1 MTDRKEDMSDKK
13 VWFITGAGRGMGT
26 DIAKAALD
34 AGHAVVATGRDT
46 DAVTE
51 AIGEHDELL
60 VVRLDVTSADEAEA
74 AFAAAVDRFGRLDV
88 LVNNAGNFF
97 AGFFE
102 ELSPEQVEEQVRTI
116 LFGTMTVTRAALPTM
131 RAQRSGQIV
140 ALSSVAGLLGQ
151 EFCSAYAAAKF
162 GVEGFIES
170 LATEVEPFG
179 IGTTIV
185 EPGFFRTDL
194 LTPESTTWAELS
206 VDDYAEQ
213 AAATKEAWQGMNG
226 QQDGDPAKL
235 ARALIEIVGSDE
247 PPARWVAGA
256 DAVEA
261 AEGKAKTLLAQI
273 DAHRELSSSLGF
285 NDA

>member
-1 MTDRKEDMSDKK
+1 M
-13 VWFITGAGRGMGT
+13 
-26 DIAKAALD
+26 
-34 AGHAVVATGRDT
+34 
-46 DAVTE
+46 
-51 AIGEHDELL
+51 
-60 VVRLDVTSADEAEA
+60 
-74 AFAAAVDRFGRLDV
+74 
-88 LVNNAGNFF
+88 
-97 AGFFE
+97 
-102 ELSPEQVEEQVRTI
+102 
-116 LFGTMTVTRAALPTM
+116 
-131 RAQRSGQIV
+131 
-140 ALSSVAGLLGQ
+140 AGLIGQ

-170 LATEVEPFG
+170 LATEVEQFG

-213 AAATKEAWQGMNG
+213 AAATKKAWQGMNG
-226 QQDGDPAKL
+226 QQGGDPAKL

-261 AEGKAKTLLAQI
+261 AEGKARTLLAQI
-273 DAHRELSSSLGF
+273 DAHRALSSSLAH